1 MTRPTKSFMICDIL
15 DCDVTDDVT
24 GEDVISSTTV
34 PPAHTPEHV
43 AASAAAGD
51 DVTSSPIICHHRH
64 RCRRCIGQSG
74 GTPDLTIFVTEMANS
89 LKLYEVHSFS
99 TSRNSCQ
106 CTTML
111 NADVPNCYIT
121 L

>member
-24 GEDVISSTTV
+24 GDNVISSTTV
-34 PPAHTPEHV
+34 PPAHTPED

-51 DVTSSPIICHHRH
+51 DVTSSLIISHHRH
-64 RCRRCIGQSG
+64 RRRCIGQSG
-74 GTPDLTIFVTEMANS
+74 GTPDLTIFGTKMANS

-99 TSRNSCQ
+99 TSYNSCQ